1 MMNNTLYSNLE
12 KYVGQL
18 GRFAYNVPEQG
29 DGEEVDPAVEGA
41 VRQIIKDLME
51 MMLTSHDPGIVIDG
65 DELTKDA
72 YNKGMKIYSKRKTR
86 LHTLWALA
94 TTTSLFILSIILVEF
109 I

>member
-1 MMNNTLYSNLE
+1 MNSNTLHTNLE

-18 GRFAYNVPEQG
+18 GAYAFNVPEQG
-29 DGEEVDPAVEGA
+29 DGEEIDPAVEGA
-41 VRQIIKDLME
+41 VRQIIKDLTN
-51 MMLTSHDPGIVIDG
+51 MMNTSQDPEIIIDG

-72 YNKGMKIYSKRKTR
+72 YKKGLKLYTKKKTR

-94 TTTSLFILSIILVEF
+94 TTTTILLLSIILVEF